1 MPRPVVFLDVDG
13 VLCTPLSVRL
23 DWLLRRPMDRQ
34 LFDPIAL
41 FWLERLVRRTGAQ
54 VVLSSSWRYS
64 LGDSDALARRI
75 LQNLCRCL
83 AAHGAPVAGIAP
95 ILGVSKGEEIAAWT
109 SQHPGVPCVI
119 LDDRADEFAA
129 VPNLQPCL
137 VLVDSRRGL
146 RRRDYRRALALFHAQ
161 TTTKKEVSPHDRL

>member
-1 MPRPVVFLDVDG
+1 
-13 VLCTPLSVRL
+13 
-23 DWLLRRPMDRQ
+23 
-34 LFDPIAL
+34 
-41 FWLERLVRRTGAQ
+41 

-75 LQNLCRCL
+75 LQNLYRCL

-95 ILGVSKGEEIAAWT
+95 ILGVSKGEEIAAWIARR
-109 SQHPGVPCVI
+109 PGAPCVI

-137 VLVDSRRGL
+137 VLVDSRR
-146 RRRDYRRALALFHAQ
+146 DYRRALVLFNAQ
-161 TTTKKEVSPHDRL
+161 MTKKEVSPHDRL

>member
-1 MPRPVVFLDVDG
+1 MTVIFLDIDG

-23 DWLLRRPMDRQ
+23 NWLFRRPMERPF
-34 LFDPIAL
+34 FDPIAL
-41 FWLERLVRRTGAQ
+41 GLLRRLVRRTGAR

-64 LGDSDALARRI
+64 LGDRDALARRI
-75 LQNLCRCL
+75 LQNLYRCL

-95 ILGVSKGEEIAAWT
+95 ILGVSKGEEIAAWIARR
-109 SQHPGVPCVI
+109 PGAPCVI

-161 TTTKKEVSPHDRL
+161 TIKKEVSPHDRL

>member
-1 MPRPVVFLDVDG
+1 MSKPVLFLDVDG

-34 LFDPIAL
+34 CFDPIAL

-64 LGDSDALARRI
+64 LEDGDPLTGRI
-75 LQNLCRCL
+75 LHNLYACL

-95 ILGVSKGEEIAAWT
+95 ILGVSKGEEIAAWLAG
-109 SQHPGVPCVI
+109 HPGRSCAI

-129 VPNLQPCL
+129 APALRPRL
-137 VLVDSRRGL
+137 VLVDGRRGL
-146 RRRDYRRALALFHAQ
+146 RRRDYRQALALLTDQ
-161 TTTKKEVSPHDRL
+161 TKRKRCTHDRL

>member
-23 DWLLRRPMDRQ
+23 DRLLRRPMDRQ

-54 VVLSSSWRYS
+54 VILSSSWRYS
-64 LGDSDALARRI
+64 LEDGDALAHRI

-109 SQHPGVPCVI
+109 SQHPGVLCVI
-119 LDDRADEFAA
+119 LDDRADEFTA
-129 VPNLQPCL
+129 VPSLQPCL
-137 VLVDSRRGL
+137 VLVDSRRGF
-146 RRRDYRRALALFHAQ
+146 RRRDYRRALALLLHP
-161 TTTKKEVSPHDRL
+161 TTKKEVSSHDRL

>member
-1 MPRPVVFLDVDG
+1 MAEPVLFLDVDG

-75 LQNLCRCL
+75 LQNLYRCL
-83 AAHGAPVAGIAP
+83 ADHGAPMAGIAP
-95 ILGVSKGEEIAAWT
+95 ILWVRLPDPAEILKDDGLWRPPAPLLPEAVWP
-109 SQHPGVPCVI
+109 PGR
-119 LDDRADEFAA
+119 LA
-129 VPNLQPCL
+129 QPK
-137 VLVDSRRGL
+137 
-146 RRRDYRRALALFHAQ
+146 AL
-161 TTTKKEVSPHDRL
+161 